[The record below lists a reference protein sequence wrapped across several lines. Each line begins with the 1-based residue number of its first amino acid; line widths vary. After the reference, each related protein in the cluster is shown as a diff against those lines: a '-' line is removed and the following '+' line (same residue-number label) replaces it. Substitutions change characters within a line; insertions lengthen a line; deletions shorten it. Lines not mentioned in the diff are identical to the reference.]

1 MKEQKTLTVAIIGEP
16 NAGKSTLVNQLVG
29 MEISIVTHKVQTT
42 RESIKGILTEGDTQI
57 VFLDTPGIF
66 EPDRTL
72 EKAIVSNALSSL
84 KGADIICL
92 MIDLKSM
99 QAKSYLALIEKV
111 QPLHKPIYAII
122 NKIDLVAKENILPL
136 IEELSAKNVFIEI
149 FPISALKNKGVEHF
163 KKFLMAQAKPGAWLF
178 PEDEA
183 TDRNVRTIAE
193 DITRKHAYL
202 HLHKELPYSLKVE
215 TEKWEEGEKSVKIYQ
230 CIYLLKQSQKA
241 IALGTN
247 GAKLKDIGMRS
258 RHEIA
263 KLLGKKVHLF
273 LYVKVRENWI
283 EREFASNK

>member
-1 MKEQKTLTVAIIGEP
+1 MNEQKSLTVAIIGEP

-42 RESIKGILTEGDTQI
+42 RENIKGILTEGDTQI

-72 EKAIVSNALSSL
+72 EKAIVANALSSL
-84 KGADIICL
+84 KEADVICM
-92 MIDLKSM
+92 MIDLKGM
-99 QAKSYLALIEKV
+99 QSGSYLTLIEKV
-111 QPLHKPIYAII
+111 KSLKKPIYAII

-136 IEELSAKNVFIEI
+136 INELSEKNFFVEI
-149 FPISALKNKGVEHF
+149 FPISALKNKGIEHF
-163 KKFLMAQAKPGAWLF
+163 KKFLMKEAKPGAWHF
-178 PEDEA
+178 VEDEA

-215 TEKWEEGEKSVKIYQ
+215 TEKWEEFETSVKIYQ

-247 GAKLKDIGMRS
+247 GAKLKDIGIRA
-258 RHEIA
+258 RHDIA

-283 EREFASNK
+283 EKEFASTK